1 MPSFLYEVFINNI
14 KKNKNKKIIH
24 SLTESLS
31 GKECLNKIEKINKY
45 LILNK
50 IKTIGLNSTNS
61 IEWILWY
68 ISAKKHCKKIFIFNQ
83 NTPEIKIKNIA
94 KKYFIDLIV
103 KNNKKIIFP
112 NSEKK
117 KREKIYIDILYTSGT
132 SNEPKGALI
141 SEKAYL
147 HVAKFLIK
155 KFKHT
160 NKDLELLSMPFSH
173 SFGLTRLRCNI
184 IAGSSI
190 LVTNGLNDFPSIYN
204 FSKTRKITG
213 LSLVPSGVELIKYM
227 LKNNTINFIENLNY
241 FEIGSSLLN
250 DDSRIWLKKN
260 FNKTLIYHHYG
271 MTEASR
277 SFMIGRGYLDNIKQ
291 TNNFIGS
298 PIKDCKAKL
307 NKINK
312 NNIGELLIK
321 GKNLFDG
328 YINDEDNKNR
338 FIDGWYKTGDLC
350 KKQGR
355 KFKIIGRVDNQ
366 INIGGNKVHAE
377 IIEEKLEKLPN
388 ILRSLCFSTKNVF
401 YGNSISLIIEK
412 KKKSSTNTIR
422 KNILKNF
429 EKEPSF
435 LIPKKIL
442 FKKIKLTNN
451 GKKIRKFQE
460 I

>member
-1 MPSFLYEVFINNI
+1 MSSFLYEVFINNI
-14 KKNKNKKIIH
+14 TKNKKKIFIH

-31 GKECLNKIEKINKY
+31 GKECLDKIEKISKY
-45 LILNK
+45 LKSNK

-68 ISAKKHCKKIFIFNQ
+68 VSAKKNCKKIFIFNQ
-83 NTPEIKIKNIA
+83 NNSEKQIKNIA

-103 KNNKKIIFP
+103 KNNKKIILP
-112 NSEKK
+112 NKIKK
-117 KREKIYIDILYTSGT
+117 KEKIYIDILYTSGT

-190 LVTNGLNDFPSIYN
+190 LVTNGLSDFPSIYN
-204 FSKTRKITG
+204 FSKKIKITG

-227 LKNNTINFIENLNY
+227 LKSNTINFIENLNY
-241 FEIGSSLLN
+241 FEIGSSFLN
-250 DDSRIWLKKN
+250 NDSRVWLKKN

-277 SFMIGRGYLDNIKQ
+277 SFMIGRGYLDNMNQ
-291 TNNFIGS
+291 ANNFIGS
-298 PIKDCKAKL
+298 PIKDCKTRL
-307 NKINK
+307 DKINK

-321 GKNLFDG
+321 GKNLFGG
-328 YINDEDNKNR
+328 YVNEEDNKNK

-355 KFKIIGRVDNQ
+355 KLNIIGRVDNQ

-377 IIEEKLEKLPN
+377 IIEEKIEKLPN
-388 ILRSLCFSTKNVF
+388 ILRSLCFSTKNIF
-401 YGNSISLIIEK
+401 FGNSISLIIEK
-412 KKKSSTNTIR
+412 KKKSSIRTIR

-451 GKKIRKFQE
+451 GKKIRKFLK